1 MSRDTSHLLIMHPES
16 HLPRLTSARKR
27 KRSREWTEVEAVTL
41 AEVRQALQEDHQL
54 MEEVIKGKKSK
65 DTENSEFGQVF
76 SEPTVNKGLLLLGN
90 QLFIPRSL
98 YGRALAAAHEG
109 HQGKDRTI
117 MNLRERNWF
126 PGMAEKC
133 RMFVKTCHLG

>member
-1 MSRDTSHLLIMHPES
+1 
-16 HLPRLTSARKR
+16 
-27 KRSREWTEVEAVTL
+27 
-41 AEVRQALQEDHQL
+41 
-54 MEEVIKGKKSK
+54 MEEVIKGKRSK